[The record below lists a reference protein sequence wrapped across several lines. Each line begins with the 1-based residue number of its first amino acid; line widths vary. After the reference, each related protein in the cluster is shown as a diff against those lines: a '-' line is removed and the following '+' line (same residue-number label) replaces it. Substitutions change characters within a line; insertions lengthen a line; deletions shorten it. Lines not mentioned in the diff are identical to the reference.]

1 MKEIAMVKKEMF
13 DRYGNPIEDD
23 VLPDGGSVRVPMLL
37 MDGSTVELEDW
48 QREIVWAHRFG
59 LDDAA
64 DLHRPGPRRCSDEGT
79 AAKARAYAD
88 SVQNLQD
95 AWKVPL
101 TPPAEPMR
109 NVTGV
114 GSGTNRRAQPG
125 DPDERQD
132 SAPVYDAVKGQ
143 RIKDAAYAEMVNE
156 LVTAWQRKP

>member
-1 MKEIAMVKKEMF
+1 
-13 DRYGNPIEDD
+13 
-23 VLPDGGSVRVPMLL
+23 
-37 MDGSTVELEDW
+37 
-48 QREIVWAHRFG
+48 
-59 LDDAA
+59 
-64 DLHRPGPRRCSDEGT
+64 
-79 AAKARAYAD
+79 
-88 SVQNLQD
+88 
-95 AWKVPL
+95 
-101 TPPAEPMR
+101 MR